1 MKHDIVIPEVKNVTV
16 AVVREYDLLHQEEWK
31 VYLLNK
37 NDCALENTLVS
48 SKGYGE
54 QQGKPQRTSV
64 LRHFL
69 QTVSAHESVI
79 IETIQRAVFH
89 LANEYWVSYYIG
101 GQIFDRRFVFV
112 PGSICEENLT
122 YIPELEKEGIL
133 HS

>member
-1 MKHDIVIPEVKNVTV
+1 MKQDILIPEVKHVTV
-16 AVVREYDLLHQEEWK
+16 AVVRERDLLNKEEWK

-37 NDCALENTLVS
+37 NDHPIDNTLVS

-54 QQGKPQRTSV
+54 KNGEPQRTSI

-69 QTVSAHESVI
+69 QTVPAHDSVI
-79 IETIQRAVFH
+79 IETIDPAVFH

-101 GQIFDRRFVFV
+101 REIYDRRFVFV
-112 PGSICEENLT
+112 PGTICEANLRL
-122 YIPELEKEGIL
+122 IPELEKEGVL